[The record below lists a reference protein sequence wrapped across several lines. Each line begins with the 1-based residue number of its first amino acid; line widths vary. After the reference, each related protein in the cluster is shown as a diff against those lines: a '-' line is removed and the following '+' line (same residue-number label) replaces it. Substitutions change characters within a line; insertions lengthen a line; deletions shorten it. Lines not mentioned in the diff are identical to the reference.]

1 MFLKAYTNLQGP
13 FKEFLI
19 TPLLKEILKDEKF
32 FSQDEDTQA
41 HILTGHF
48 GEGYYSTQ

>member
-19 TPLLKEILKDEKF
+19 TPLLKEILKDKKF
-32 FSQDEDTQA
+32 FFQNEDTQA
-41 HILTGHF
+41 HILTGYF
-48 GEGYYSTQ
+48 REDYYPT